1 LPIGDVWTTLLN
13 CEKVLAGTI
22 SPVLIIRSDNFV
34 SGRVVKHT
42 DGVDTGERPFDEKGQ
57 PATVVLYRSQQAA
70 LKFLRN
76 VLVDAKGVGL
86 LHGPESSGKSVVIS
100 QFLDELPKHVATANV
115 DGSRLQA
122 AELLSEI
129 LDQFGYRVQ
138 RCSVD
143 DLLSML
149 RVIVVQ
155 LTRSYAAP
163 VLVVHNVNDIDPD
176 ALTMLCE
183 LAGQK
188 IRNQYA
194 LRIVLVSDRYFYRIM
209 HSPSMEPLT
218 DRLVGKFEMRPMT
231 SREAMS
237 YIYAKLHSLG
247 MDHPDDLVPIDVCTQ
262 LHTAAEGLPGI
273 LDDILLAIM
282 DQADAAPVHLEDI
295 DHPALHHQSVNHSVD
310 QSENKEK
317 LVQEEQAEQGVP
329 KLIITRDGKLHQE
342 VELSNARALI
352 GRSGLSDVVI
362 ESHFVSR
369 QHALLVRDQGAVV
382 LVDLKSSN
390 GTYVNSRRIS
400 SKVLLDNDIIMIGD
414 HRIKMIYASGNPN
427 VKIDYPDVADTVKM
441 KGIADARRAKLR
453 KAPDLTAVDKNK
465 A

>member
-1 LPIGDVWTTLLN
+1 MWTAPANYAKVW
-13 CEKVLAGTI
+13 AGEQQSSTQHK
-22 SPVLIIRSDNFV
+22 SDHFV
-34 SGRVVKHT
+34 SGRVVKHI
-42 DGVDTGERPFDEKGQ
+42 DGVGIGERPFDEKGQ
-57 PATVVLYRSQQAA
+57 PGTVVLYHSQQAA

-76 VLVDAKGVGL
+76 VLAEEKGLGL
-86 LHGPESSGKSVVIS
+86 LHGPESSGKSVIVN
-100 QFLDELPKHVATANV
+100 QYLNELPKHVATANI

-138 RCSVD
+138 LVSVD
-143 DLLSML
+143 DLLNML
-149 RVIVVQ
+149 RVIIVQ
-155 LTRSYAAP
+155 LTRSHAAP
-163 VLVVHNVNDIDPD
+163 VLVVHNVNDMYPD
-176 ALTMLCE
+176 ALTMLCK

-188 IRNQYA
+188 IKQKYA
-194 LRIVLVSDRYFYRIM
+194 MRIILVSDRYFYRIM
-209 HSPSMEPLT
+209 HSPSMEPIT

-247 MDHPDDLVPIDVCTQ
+247 MDHPDNLVPLDVCTQ

-282 DQADAAPVHLEDI
+282 DHADDAPIRLEDI
-295 DHPALHHQSVNHSVD
+295 DHPALRH
-310 QSENKEK
+310 EPTNKEK
-317 LVQEEQAEQGVP
+317 LVEVDKQAGQGVP
-329 KLIITRDGKLHQE
+329 KLIITRDGKMIQE
-342 VELSNARALI
+342 VELANARALI
-352 GRSGLSDVVI
+352 GRSGLSDI
-362 ESHFVSR
+362 AIDSNFVSR

-390 GTYVNSRRIS
+390 GTFVNSRRIS

-414 HRIKMIYASGNPN
+414 HRIKMIYASGNAK
-427 VKIDYPDVADTVKM
+427 VKIDYSEMADTTKM
-441 KGIADARRAKLR
+441 KTIVDARRARLR
-453 KAPDLTAVDKNK
+453 KAPELTSVDKKK